1 MMRETVRGKK
11 IRLIS
16 KQRITQ
22 FTFLIFV
29 LFLGLVVMPDSY
41 AENHISS
48 STKAIYGPVK
58 GSDTLG
64 KIVSRNY
71 AGSNLSQQQIM
82 IGILRANPDAFI
94 GGNIHF
100 LLRGSTLLLP
110 NETLIATID
119 KTEAINTIKEHYRY
133 FQQGQTG
140 NFKILPLENLNSS
153 VDRANKKENTDIVIS
168 SQSKEK
174 TKVDEIER
182 LIQSRQTITKNT
194 EATEKNTPVIVKN
207 LNSKRV
213 TANNSVKEIELESLK
228 IKVSQLEKILSRR
241 GLSVNSAGSTG
252 KITQNLQNTLT
263 VQKQKI
269 DKLEAEKK
277 NKIEELDQLKGKIS
291 ELELSLKEMSR
302 SLTQKAKSGGSSD
315 KEAIIAQLRKEN
327 SLLQKKLNSLQ
338 LELDK
343 KNQEIQSLTIDIE
356 NSKQTIGK
364 LKTQLLNTDKENAL
378 LDKQIAI
385 VEKKLKQMRQT
396 TGGNTGAVSENSAGG
411 ISPWAW
417 LLPALF
423 LLSIL
428 GYLFKRS
435 FSQPEKITIAEAPVR
450 QAQNNST
457 PRPVIKEPHKKASS
471 SIQHKEVPDVIASAS
486 EEESVEAS
494 IKLDIAKAYIDME
507 MSDEAIEILREI
519 PEEGSQK
526 QCVEAKNL
534 LEKLAT

>member
-22 FTFLIFV
+22 FTFLILV

-153 VDRANKKENTDIVIS
+153 ADRANKKENTDIVIS

-207 LNSKRV
+207 PNNKRV

-263 VQKQKI
+263 TQKQKI

-343 KNQEIQSLTIDIE
+343 KNQEVQSLTIDIE
-356 NSKQTIGK
+356 NSKQTIEK

-396 TGGNTGAVSENSAGG
+396 TGANTGAVSENSTG
-411 ISPWAW
+411 ISPWTW

-457 PRPVIKEPHKKASS
+457 PRPVVKEPHKKVSS

-526 QCVEAKNL
+526 QCLEAKNL
-534 LEKLAT
+534 LEKLSA

>member
-22 FTFLIFV
+22 FTFLILV

-153 VDRANKKENTDIVIS
+153 ADRANKKENTDIVIS

-207 LNSKRV
+207 PNNKRA

-263 VQKQKI
+263 TQKQKI

-343 KNQEIQSLTIDIE
+343 KNQEVQSLTIDIE
-356 NSKQTIGK
+356 NSKQTIEK

-396 TGGNTGAVSENSAGG
+396 TGANTGAVSENSTG
-411 ISPWAW
+411 ISPWTW

-457 PRPVIKEPHKKASS
+457 PRPVVKEPHKKVSS

-526 QCVEAKNL
+526 QCLEAKNL
-534 LEKLAT
+534 LEKLSA

>member
-22 FTFLIFV
+22 FTFLILV

-153 VDRANKKENTDIVIS
+153 ADRANKKENTDIVIS

-207 LNSKRV
+207 PNNKRV

-252 KITQNLQNTLT
+252 KITKNLQNTLT

-343 KNQEIQSLTIDIE
+343 KNQEVQSLTIDIE
-356 NSKQTIGK
+356 NSKQTIEK

-396 TGGNTGAVSENSAGG
+396 TGANTGAVSENSTG
-411 ISPWAW
+411 ISPWTW

-457 PRPVIKEPHKKASS
+457 PRPVVKEPHKKVSS

-526 QCVEAKNL
+526 QCLEAKNL
-534 LEKLAT
+534 LEKLSA

>member
-153 VDRANKKENTDIVIS
+153 ADRANKKENTDIVIS